1 MSRVSDAFAPDDAVV
16 ISAQYGARFFAHG
29 VQRAC
34 RALALKVQ
42 VGILRCVHIDLL
54 IGGKVT
60 GGSRTVH
67 RSRINETHG
76 EVRPQ
81 TPQKEER
88 CH

>member
-1 MSRVSDAFAPDDAVV
+1 MGVAFAPDVAVV
-16 ISAQYGARFFAHG
+16 ISAQFGARFQLTACSALVAH
-29 VQRAC
+29 
-34 RALALKVQ
+34 LPWKIQ
-42 VGILRCVHIDLL
+42 VGVLRCVHIDLL
-54 IGGKVT
+54 IGGNVT
-60 GGSRTVH
+60 YGSRTVH